1 MIQFNLIKFKFM
13 LTKST
18 FEFLDLLTKNNN
30 RDWFSDNKKRFET
43 ENNLAKV
50 FFTEVFTDLEKID
63 SLEKMQVF
71 RIYRDVR
78 FSKDKLPYKN
88 HFSVGF
94 TRTKPL
100 LRGGMYLHIENN
112 ASFVGGGF
120 WEPNNEDLLRIR
132 KELELDSSDLRE
144 IIADATF
151 KKMFGTLEGEELKT
165 APKNFDKFHPNIDL
179 IKKKQYLLTRKFTNK
194 EVLSPNFKD
203 EVIATFKAMRPFFNY
218 MSEVLTT
225 DLNGENLY

>member
-1 MIQFNLIKFKFM
+1 M
-13 LTKST
+13 LTNST
-18 FEFLDLLTKNNN
+18 FEFLDLLSKNNN
-30 RDWFSDNKKRFET
+30 RDWFTENKKRFEI
-43 ENNLAKV
+43 ENNLAKA

-78 FSKDKLPYKN
+78 FSKNKLPYKN

-94 TRTKPL
+94 SRTKPM
-100 LRGGMYLHIENN
+100 LRGGMYLHIEND

-120 WEPNNEDLLRIR
+120 WEPNNEDLLRFR
-132 KELELDSSDLRE
+132 KELELDASDLRK

-165 APKNFDKFHPNIDL
+165 APKNFDKTHPDIDL
-179 IKKKQYLLTRKFTNK
+179 IRKKQFLLTRKFTNK
-194 EVLSPNFKD
+194 DVLSPNFKED
-203 EVIATFKAMRPFFNY
+203 VLATFAAMRPFFNY
-218 MSEVLTT
+218 MSDVLTT
-225 DLNGENLY
+225 DLNGESLY

>member
-1 MIQFNLIKFKFM
+1 M

-18 FEFLDLLTKNNN
+18 FEFLDLLNKNNN
-30 RDWFSDNKKRFET
+30 RDWFTENKKRFET
-43 ENNLAKV
+43 ENNLAKA
-50 FFTEVFTDLEKID
+50 FFTEVYTDLEKID

-94 TRTKPL
+94 SRTKPM
-100 LRGGMYLHIENN
+100 LRGGMYLHIENE

-120 WEPNNEDLLRIR
+120 WAPNNDDLLRIR
-132 KELELDSSDLRE
+132 KEIELDASDLRE
-144 IIADATF
+144 IISNTTF

-165 APKNFDKFHPNIDL
+165 APKNFDKTHPDIDL
-179 IKKKQYLLTRKFTNK
+179 IRKKQYLLTRKFSNK
-194 EVLSPNFKD
+194 EVMSPNFRE
-203 EVIATFKAMRPFFNY
+203 EVIATFAAMRPFFNY
-218 MSEVLTT
+218 MSDVLTS
-225 DLNGENLY
+225 DLNGESLY